1 MVKQLAQGHKLLD
14 ALLEKEPK
22 PAALGP
28 ALLTTTLFLTA
39 TCTKCLSGLPDA
51 APEMWTQART
61 TQGSRLPRHHPSS
74 PPCFPPALVD
84 EARSPLE
91 LWTPSTP
98 FLSETPL
105 PHQSAS
111 ICSFSIPAS
120 STYAYV
126 SSFPK
131 ANCPESSVAI
141 NTLLSLSSS
150 LRLKKD
156 LILGSLLPHLLLP
169 PPPGSAV
176 WPAPTHSD
184 GSLTKVTPLPTQWKP
199 LLLPLLFAATPPPPS
214 RLI

>member
-169 PPPGSAV
+169 PPQALLSGLHPLTQTDLSQRS
-176 WPAPTHSD
+176 PHCQPS
-184 GSLTKVTPLPTQWKP
+184 GSLCYFLSCLLQP
-199 LLLPLLFAATPPPPS
+199 LLRPLG
-214 RLI
+214 